1 MEAQRRPVRD
11 MSRGA
16 PRHRDEWDVEF
27 NRIVAFSDGVFAIA
41 ITLLVLALEVPES
54 SDDVAD
60 SLLNQRGDLFAYA
73 LSFAVLGKLWIS
85 HHRFFSV
92 LERFDGT
99 LMALNLLYLAFVVM
113 VPYTSEV
120 LGDYGEDPSSVILYA
135 SVLFAV
141 SLTFTGQ
148 IVYSFRA
155 GLVTARTAEL
165 ERRYAGPSSFLVA
178 AVFLLS
184 IPVALVST
192 DIATLMWL
200 AIFIVGDRV
209 SDWVGERIG
218 REPPP
223 PEA

>member
-1 MEAQRRPVRD
+1 MESERRPARA
-11 MSRGA
+11 MARGQA
-16 PRHRDEWDVEF
+16 RHRDEWDVEF

-54 SDDVAD
+54 SEDVAD
-60 SLLNQRGDLFAYA
+60 SLLSQRGDLFAYA

-99 LMALNLLYLAFVVM
+99 LMALNLLYLAFIVM

-120 LGDYGEDPSSVILYA
+120 LGDYGEVPSSVILYA

-141 SLTFTGQ
+141 SLTFAAQ
-148 IVYSFRA
+148 IVYSFRS
-155 GLVTARTAEL
+155 GLVTAATGDL
-165 ERRYAGPSSFLVA
+165 ERRYASPSSFLVA
-178 AVFLLS
+178 GVFLLS

-192 DIATLMWL
+192 DVATLMWL
-200 AIFIVGDRV
+200 AIFVVGDRV
-209 SDWVGERIG
+209 SDWVGERVG
-218 REPPP
+218 R
-223 PEA
+223 